1 MEKGEFMEQALFIT
15 GAGMGG
21 VFAFLLLLIGA
32 MKVLS
37 FFAQEKNNLDKVAVA
52 IAAAR
57 RGQ

>member
-1 MEKGEFMEQALFIT
+1 MAQALFIT

-32 MKVLS
+32 MKILAFCV
-37 FFAQEKNNLDKVAVA
+37 QERNNLDKVAVA

-57 RGQ
+57 RGK

>member
-1 MEKGEFMEQALFIT
+1 MEQALFIT

-32 MKVLS
+32 MKVLA
-37 FFAQEKNNLDKVAVA
+37 FCVQDEDNLDKVAVA

-57 RGQ
+57 RNK